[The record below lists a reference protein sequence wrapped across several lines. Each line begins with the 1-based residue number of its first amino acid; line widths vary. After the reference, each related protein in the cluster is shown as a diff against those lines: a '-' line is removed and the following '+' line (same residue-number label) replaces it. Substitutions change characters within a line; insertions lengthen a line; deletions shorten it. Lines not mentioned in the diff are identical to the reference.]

1 MTTQSYQNQKITKAG
16 GSNSK
21 TDEMN
26 IWKVNINQRDI
37 IVFASSL
44 LFITVVGKTAGY
56 SVVHTDGLAVDAGAH
71 EDHQVDSTNS
81 ALAKGIFGMGDI
93 SENEETYCNI
103 DLFANYECIQEIT
116 CGPFNLKHLICGDMV
131 HCPSF

>member
-26 IWKVNINQRDI
+26 IWKGNINQRDI

-44 LFITVVGKTAGY
+44 LFTLLFIAVVGKTAGY
-56 SVVHTDGLAVDAGAH
+56 SVVHTDGLAIGAGAL
-71 EDHQVDSTNS
+71 EDHQVDATNS
-81 ALAKGIFGMGDI
+81 ALAKGIFGMGTCLRRL
-93 SENEETYCNI
+93 EE
-103 DLFANYECIQEIT
+103 
-116 CGPFNLKHLICGDMV
+116 FN
-131 HCPSF
+131 CPSF